1 MSVKFP
7 KGKATH
13 KKNNKPICF
22 VYHVGPNPLKKI
34 DLTEGVCIWAAV
46 EHAMQKMQKRSV

>member
-13 KKNNKPICF
+13 KKAGHPICF
-22 VYHVGPNPLKKI
+22 MYNVGPNILKRI
-34 DLTEGVCIWAAV
+34 DFMNAICIWGAV